1 MDEVFKE
8 NFFTFLN
15 ENKKKELISKLYE
28 NQPFI
33 SEINNNPRLLGL
45 NNLLSLMLIKED
57 LNSEE
62 ILSIEKILKSF
73 KNSMLT
79 NEYVDWSDMINPSSN
94 NLFIIL
100 GIKKEIIKNTGFKN
114 FYNFLTSLSNKYST
128 VKVNYTGGLV
138 IDHEEISSV
147 AKGASKAGLLSLFF
161 VTIILWIAFK
171 NFKSIF
177 FLILSITVGLTI
189 TLGLTTI
196 IVGKLNLISVAFAVL
211 FIGLSV
217 DYGIQIY
224 SRILESQFENENKK
238 LIKENVKKIS
248 NTLLIASVPSM
259 IGFISFIPTDY
270 TGLSELGIISFI
282 GLLVGLIT
290 NLLFFSSLLIVFN
303 CNLREIVKP
312 KKMLYEKFFNSLKKK
327 KNFFLTLFFI
337 GIFTF

>member
-1 MDEVFKE
+1 M
-8 NFFTFLN
+8 
-15 ENKKKELISKLYE
+15 
-28 NQPFI
+28 
-33 SEINNNPRLLGL
+33 
-45 NNLLSLMLIKED
+45 
-57 LNSEE
+57 
-62 ILSIEKILKSF
+62 
-73 KNSMLT
+73 
-79 NEYVDWSDMINPSSN
+79 
-94 NLFIIL
+94 
-100 GIKKEIIKNTGFKN
+100 
-114 FYNFLTSLSNKYST
+114 
-128 VKVNYTGGLV
+128 
-138 IDHEEISSV
+138 
-147 AKGASKAGLLSLFF
+147 
-161 VTIILWIAFK
+161 
-171 NFKSIF
+171 
-177 FLILSITVGLTI
+177 
-189 TLGLTTI
+189 GLTTI

-327 KNFFLTLFFI
+327 NNFFLTLFFI
-337 GIFTF
+337 GIFTSLNFKKINFDSDALNLKDNNLKSVILAKQLIEENPTSDYIISIVLKEESFNNWEGLETLLSKKTVKSIFSYKDLIDDYKNEDLDYFKFLISSQIDKSFYSSNDDLFEFKKILKRISQTNYSNLSDESADLLNIIEKNVANEEDYKKLQKLFFLNLMN